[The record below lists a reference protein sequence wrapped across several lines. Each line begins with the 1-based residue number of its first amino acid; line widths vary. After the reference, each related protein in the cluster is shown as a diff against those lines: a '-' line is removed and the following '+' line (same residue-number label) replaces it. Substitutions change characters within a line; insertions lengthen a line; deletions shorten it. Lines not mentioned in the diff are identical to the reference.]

1 MNDLRLYKPTW
12 HLCGVQGIFNL
23 ERLYATGT
31 VNFEP
36 RACILVIRLAL
47 LPRGFM
53 KGEKRIFWLLAGYR
67 PPASHLVRLWSLLEA
82 LDIY

>member
-1 MNDLRLYKPTW
+1 
-12 HLCGVQGIFNL
+12 
-23 ERLYATGT
+23 
-31 VNFEP
+31 
-36 RACILVIRLAL
+36 
-47 LPRGFM
+47 M